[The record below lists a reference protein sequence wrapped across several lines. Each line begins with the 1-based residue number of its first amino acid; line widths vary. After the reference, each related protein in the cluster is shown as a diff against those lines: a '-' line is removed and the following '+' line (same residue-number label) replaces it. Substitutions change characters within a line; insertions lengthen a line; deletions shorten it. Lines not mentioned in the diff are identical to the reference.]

1 MEIKHI
7 IKKEKKFLFLIF
19 ILSFLVRLFF
29 FQFFLLKNN
38 GHWVCSDSAQ
48 YHKVAVQIASGN
60 GVVDDYGKPTIY
72 RVPGFSFFLS
82 LFYKLFNFDITITL
96 LVQIFLSS
104 FIPVLVFL
112 LSLTFFP
119 SFIFIAKLA
128 SFFMV
133 FNLGSVLHAGLMMSD
148 SLFLLLFLIFL
159 ISFFYGLSC
168 LNPTG
173 VIPACPSKPCAKT
186 GDTDPGSNPYYRYF
200 WAGLL
205 LGIISLVRPV
215 GQFLL
220 IVSIF
225 ILLFSNYAWKDK
237 IKAISLFVL
246 AWFFVIFGWLFRN
259 YLNTNQF
266 VLHSMSGY
274 HFLTYFAAEVEAK
287 NEGISYYK
295 AKNKLLDEWNNIC
308 ESEETFNVKDNLSN
322 EVARDMVA
330 QGLASKYLLKNKVQ
344 TLKHAVINIF
354 KTIFG
359 LNSSYLLFI
368 NNNTLPE
375 YGTQTTFLDK
385 IKRFIFPKTENL
397 FLTSV
402 IYFEILFLLLMLFG
416 FLFNIFVSFYE
427 KSLFCNNLKIL
438 PIIGVL
444 IFLTLGSGVA
454 RLRLP
459 VEPIFIIF
467 ATKFYVDLFRRI
479 RF

>member
-1 MEIKHI
+1 MEITYL

-38 GHWVCSDSAQ
+38 GHLVCSDSAQ

-60 GVVDDYGKPTIY
+60 GVVDENSKPTSY
-72 RVPGFSFFLS
+72 RVPGYSAFLS
-82 LFYKLFNFDITITL
+82 LFYKLFNFSITKAL
-96 LVQIFLSS
+96 LVQVFLSS
-104 FIPVLVFL
+104 FIPILVFL
-112 LSLTFFP
+112 LSLVFFP
-119 SFIFIAKLA
+119 GSIFIAKLA
-128 SFFMV
+128 SVFMV

-159 ISFFYGLSC
+159 ISFFYGLGC
-168 LNPTG
+168 FF
-173 VIPACPSKPCAKT
+173 IKEK
-186 GDTDPGSNPYYRYF
+186 YRFFLKKYL
-200 WAGLL
+200 WSGLL

-215 GQFLL
+215 GQFLV
-220 IVSIF
+220 IIFIF
-225 ILLFSNYAWKDK
+225 ILLFSNYSWKNK
-237 IKAISLFVL
+237 FKSISIFFFT
-246 AWFFVIFGWLFRN
+246 WFFVILGWMFRN

-287 NEGISYYK
+287 NENITYYQ
-295 AKNKLLDEWNNIC
+295 AKKKLLAEWNSIC
-308 ESEETFNVKDNLSN
+308 EKDNLLS
-322 EVARDMVA
+322 ETASDTVA
-330 QGLASKYLLKNKVQ
+330 QRVAAKYLLKNKVQ

-368 NNNTLPE
+368 SNNTLPE
-375 YGTQTTFLDK
+375 YGLQTTFLDK
-385 IKRFIFPKTENL
+385 IKRFIFTKTGNL

-402 IYFEILFLLLMLFG
+402 IYFEIVFLLLMLLG
-416 FLFNIFVSFYE
+416 FVFNVFKSFYDRN
-427 KSLFCNNLKIL
+427 LFCNNLKIL
-438 PIIGVL
+438 PIVGVL

-459 VEPIFIIF
+459 VEPILIIF
-467 ATKFYVDLFRRI
+467 ATKFYVDLFRK
-479 RF
+479 RFV